1 MKIQPAVRTETVRI
15 AMGTAFFSLVML
27 LVFALLDRLDVT
39 VVLGTLLGAG
49 AAVLNF
55 FLMALSVQRAAESMK
70 GVTVPPEPLE
80 ENGEKVKAVLLKE
93 TFDSPAESDMMI
105 SMLAAYGIPCF
116 KYYEKEGG
124 AGKVI
129 NGFSGYG
136 ASLYV
141 PQTMLEDAQ
150 NILNAEAVEEDE
162 NDAELHE

>member
-1 MKIQPAVRTETVRI
+1 MDNWNFTGKPDVPAWPKDAQGQDE
-15 AMGTAFFSLVML
+15 
-27 LVFALLDRLDVT
+27 
-39 VVLGTLLGAG
+39 
-49 AAVLNF
+49 
-55 FLMALSVQRAAESMK
+55 
-70 GVTVPPEPLE
+70 
-80 ENGEKVKAVLLKE
+80 KAVLLTQ
-93 TFDSPAESDMMI
+93 TFDSPADTDMII
-105 SMLAAYGIPCF
+105 SLLAAYGIPCF
-116 KYYEKEGG
+116 KYYDLDGG

>member
-1 MKIQPAVRTETVRI
+1 MKKI
-15 AMGTAFFSLVML
+15 LL
-27 LVFALLDRLDVT
+27 LVA
-39 VVLGTLLGAG
+39 
-49 AAVLNF
+49 AAVFAFAVSAAPQKVDFGKLPKNSQEFIQKNF
-55 FLMALSVQRAAESMK
+55 
-70 GVTVPPEPLE
+70 P
-80 ENGEKVKAVLLKE
+80 GEKVKAVLLKE